1 MICPKCGFSQLDDVY
16 CANCGINIEKFLQ
29 KNKKKRYAESILIL
43 MVCAGILVAAYRLHQ
58 NRSDRSK
65 NLKTPAAALMPEA
78 PREKARPQK
87 HPTGRK
93 GPRPRPRTAKA
104 PAPSASPA
112 PVQAR
117 QLSPSAGPPGRKA
130 TPEERASADAPNPS
144 PGDRDRGDEES
155 EPTAGQWFKKGLALD
170 DDSDAEIQCYRKALD
185 KNPEMAPALYRL
197 GAIYFRRAE
206 YDLADRAFAAF
217 LRHATEEERRRY
229 DIYVYYSLA
238 EVEDLSQQKVQ
249 GDEERPGGGNASVGE
264 SGTQSEEGRGPPEE
278 EAKAVVRFTNLRGQV
293 VVPVLLNGRISTSM
307 LLDTGAGITVIS
319 PALARA
325 LGLRAEGSR
334 TVALKTLARDIRAP
348 VVILEAL
355 KVGGILKQDH
365 PVAVSELSMMD
376 DTLGGI
382 LGMDFL
388 GDMQIHID
396 TTHREVRLLPR

>member
-65 NLKTPAAALMPEA
+65 NLKAPAAALMPEA

-117 QLSPSAGPPGRKA
+117 QLSPSAGPPGPKA

-238 EVEDLSQQKVQ
+238 EVEDLSQEKQ
-249 GDEERPGGGNASVGE
+249 GGEESGGEEPGRPGEAE
-264 SGTQSEEGRGPPEE
+264 AQEGAEKTPAE
-278 EAKAVVRFTNLRGQV
+278 EAKSVVPFRNMGRHV
-293 VVPVLLNGRISTSM
+293 VVPALLNGRVSAAM
-307 LLDTGAGITVIS
+307 MLDTGAGISVIS
-319 PALARA
+319 PDLARA
-325 LGLRAEGSR
+325 LALPVEGARS
-334 TVALKTLARDIRAP
+334 VALKTLARDLSAP
-348 VVILEAL
+348 VVTLEAL
-355 KVGGILKQDH
+355 KVGDIRRQALS
-365 PVAVSELSMMD
+365 VAVADLRVVD
-376 DTLGGI
+376 KTLGGI

-388 GDMQIHID
+388 EGVEIRID
-396 TTHREVRLLPR
+396 QTRKEVVLFPR